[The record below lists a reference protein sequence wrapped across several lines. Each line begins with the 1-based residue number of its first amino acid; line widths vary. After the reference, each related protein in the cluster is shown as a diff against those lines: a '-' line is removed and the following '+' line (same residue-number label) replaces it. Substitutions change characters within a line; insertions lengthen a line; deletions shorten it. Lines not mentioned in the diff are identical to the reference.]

1 MDVLVDCDPGID
13 DAVALAYLAG
23 EALLGRVNLTGVTTV
38 RGNLG
43 VTETGRNAAFVLD
56 QLSHSDVPVVRG
68 ADEPLTPLD
77 APVTATRAHGDDGLG
92 GLHDPSHPDRATE
105 PSISGTQDLL
115 AETLTSSRPELLA
128 IGPLTNLAQW
138 FDTDPSIAPSLSRVV
153 IMGGAFG
160 DPSGNITPSAEY
172 NFHLDGPAAAQVVA
186 SGAPVTLVPLDITT
200 KVVIRPDDLEHLSDS
215 PTGRF
220 VRGLLAASMELH
232 ARFTDVDGCM
242 MHDALAAAVMVDPT
256 IVECTSG
263 IVSVISDG
271 DDRGHADLTSAAGG
285 AVQVALG
292 VNIDRARNQILE
304 SLSRL

>member
-1 MDVLVDCDPGID
+1 MDVIVDCDPGID

-23 EALLGRVNLTGVTTV
+23 EALLGRVNLIGLNTV

-56 QLSHSDVPVVRG
+56 QLSHSEVPVVRG
-68 ADEPLTPLD
+68 ADKPLIPLD
-77 APVTATRAHGDDGLG
+77 APVDATRAHGDDGLG
-92 GLHDPSHPDRATE
+92 GLHDPSHSDRAAE
-105 PSISGTQDLL
+105 PSIRATQDLL
-115 AETLTSSRPELLA
+115 AETLTGSRPELLA

-138 FDTDPSIAPSLSRVV
+138 FNTNPSIAASLSHLV

-160 DPSGNITPSAEY
+160 DPAGNITPDAEY
-172 NFHLDGPAAAQVVA
+172 NFHLDGLAAAQVMA
-186 SGAPVTLVPLDITT
+186 SGAPVTLVPLDVTT
-200 KVVIRPDDLEHLSDS
+200 KVVIGPDDLRHLSDS

-220 VRGLLAASMELH
+220 VRGLLTASIELH
-232 ARFTDVDGCM
+232 ARFTSLDGCM

-256 IVECTSG
+256 IVECASG

-271 DDRGHADLTSAAGG
+271 DDRGHAELTPTADGP
-285 AVQVALG
+285 VQVALG
-292 VNIDRARNQILE
+292 VDVDRARNQIME